1 MKLSDK
7 INKALAKRNLT
18 GKIPPKPTISIP
30 VPPRQ
35 KQVPKQEIKVQYGT
49 VPEGFQNLSKHSID
63 DDGIGVFTA
72 RELGMEEI
80 QLPMTLG
87 DYVIEDI
94 QRTKTGIIQ
103 VQFAKSEGNTE

>member
-7 INKALAKRNLT
+7 LNRALAKKNLT
-18 GKIPPKPTISIP
+18 GKAPPKPVS
-30 VPPRQ
+30 VPTPSRP
-35 KQVPKQEIKVQYGT
+35 KQVPKKETNTQYGT

-63 DDGIGVFTA
+63 DDGIGTFTA

-80 QLPMTLG
+80 QLPMILG